1 MSVHSAQTIAANI
14 TLIVVALLAATLI
27 VLIPTWKRFMVYWNT
42 TPPKPWRRIMLGSGL
57 LVTPPML
64 LLLAGLISL
73 WISTDTWHYEFRYVV
88 ILIILAL
95 SLPVYFYLIPRWLLR
110 ELSYIWTVSARASR
124 FGTVVPFGAVGV
136 YFFLLCRRSWRG
148 LRHPGGAKS
157 RNTPNLSKEIGV
169 LAALACFLETIFLT
183 LLIVMAAI
191 PIAIGV
197 DLGGQP
203 PEENFEFARAMMIV
217 MPTVFACGLGCL
229 GLSYFAELES
239 RVPDAEE

>member
-1 MSVHSAQTIAANI
+1 M
-14 TLIVVALLAATLI
+14 TLIVVAILAATLI
-27 VLIPTWKRFMVYWNT
+27 VLVPTWKRFLGYWNQE
-42 TPPKPWRRIMLGSGL
+42 PPKPWRRIMLGSGF
-57 LVTPPML
+57 LVAPPML

-95 SLPVYFYLIPRWLLR
+95 SLPVYFYIIPRWLLR
-110 ELSYIWTVSARASR
+110 ELSYVRSVSVRASG
-124 FGTVVPFGAVGV
+124 FASAQPFGSVGI
-136 YFFLLCRRSWRG
+136 YFFVLLRRSWRG
-148 LRHPGGAKS
+148 LRHQRGAKN
-157 RNTPNLSKEIGV
+157 RNTLDLSEETGV
-169 LAALACFLETIFLT
+169 LAALACFLETIFLS
-183 LLIVMAAI
+183 LLIVMAAV

-229 GLSYFAELES
+229 GFSYFAELE
-239 RVPDAEE
+239 RGVPNSKK